1 MLKIH
6 HLHTPLYTIE
16 ALDLLQK
23 KVNDQKI
30 SSEGEHIDRNIVAMI
45 YNDLSVILSKIE
57 VQDPSLYRYFKNT
70 KASLASCLINSFI
83 PTEKIEQE
91 SFKDDLLNKLS
102 KFNDMRCESVEIVKR
117 LNIVFGDEKNLLH
130 EILNL
135 DLEDRDKIALIKALE
150 DPKPY
155 IDTIFADIEKIKKE
169 LVKIYAKFDENDFIN
184 FFDENHIQ
192 AILNEVNVKYDGDV
206 YVMPSITNFRSLM
219 ITIDDEDRLPL
230 EIIFGLA
237 IDLNT
242 VENFSFFK
250 DDIEQRLAAFI
261 KVINDPSKL
270 KIIELLKE
278 KKMYGAQLAK
288 SLDLKTSTISYHID
302 SLMNAGLIKAKR
314 TDNRIY
320 YEYDKE
326 HALSIIEHLKKKF
339 S

>member
-6 HLHTPLYTIE
+6 HLKTPLYTIE

-23 KVNDQKI
+23 KVNDQKL
-30 SSEGEHIDRNIVAMI
+30 SSEGAHIDQKIATMI
-45 YNDLSVILSKIE
+45 YNDLSAILSKIE
-57 VQDPSLYRYFKNT
+57 VQDPDLYRYFKNT

-83 PTEKIEQE
+83 PAEKIEQE
-91 SFKDDLLNKLS
+91 TFKDDLLKKLS
-102 KFNDMRCESVEIVKR
+102 GFNDMRCESVEIVRR

-150 DPKPY
+150 EPKPY
-155 IDTIFADIEKIKKE
+155 IDTIFADIEKIKKD
-169 LVKIYAKFDENDFIN
+169 LVRIYAKFDDDFIN
-184 FFDENHIQ
+184 FFDENHTQ

-219 ITIDDEDRLPL
+219 ITIDDEDRSPL
-230 EIIFGLA
+230 EIIYGLA

-242 VENFSFFK
+242 IENFSFFK

-288 SLDLKTSTISYHID
+288 SLGLKTSTISYHID

-314 TDNRIY
+314 IDNRIY

-326 HALSIIEHLKKKF
+326 HALGIIEYLKKKF
-339 S
+339 N